1 MKHNYILKRR
11 RDVKTVYL
19 VISSIT
25 DPNIV
30 REGRAGGE
38 KRNKSVG
45 DLKVVVQML
54 ISAAVKKNYEQIVF
68 RAEVRVLE
76 KLGKK

>member
-1 MKHNYILKRR
+1 M
-11 RDVKTVYL
+11 
-19 VISSIT
+19 ISSIT
-25 DPNIV
+25 DPNLV

-54 ISAAVKKNYEQIVF
+54 ISAAVKKNYEQIISRV
-68 RAEVRVLE
+68 EVRVLE